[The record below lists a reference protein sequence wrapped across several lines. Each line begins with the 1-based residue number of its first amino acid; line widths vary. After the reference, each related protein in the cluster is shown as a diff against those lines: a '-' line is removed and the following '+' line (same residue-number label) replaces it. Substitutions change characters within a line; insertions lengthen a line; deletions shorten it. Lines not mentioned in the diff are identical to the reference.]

1 MLDVCGTANCIDPNC
16 STPVES
22 AQAYFG
28 RRGFLKDLAGL
39 GLAVGTPSVALMGC
53 AAPGPAPEPADT
65 LIIGGRI
72 TTLNPKQPEV
82 SALAVRGEKIIALG
96 SDAEVMRYRGSNTK
110 VIDAGRRR
118 VIPGLID
125 AHTHFIRGGL
135 TYTNEVRWDGVG
147 SLADG
152 LRMLR
157 FQAAR
162 TPSPHWIQVIGGW
175 TWAQFAER
183 RFPTLDEINAATGDV
198 PTMIM
203 HMYDRLWLN
212 KAAMRVLDWNRTTP
226 NPFGCV
232 IDRDGRGE
240 PTGLLSG
247 ILPGLVATWL
257 RVPRLPAEDQTLST
271 LHFMR
276 ENNRLGLTSV
286 LDAGGGGQNYPE
298 NYAAVAE
305 LAKNKQ
311 LTLRIGYQLFAQS
324 GGKELENYQN
334 WSKMVSIGQ
343 GDDYYRMIGA
353 GEYIVWALGDVSNFA
368 KDSQPI
374 VPAVLETQLTAVG
387 KYLAGMNWPFRM
399 HASFDNTAARALDV
413 LEKVHREVPIDKLR
427 WGFDHCETLSPQTLE
442 RIAKL
447 GGSVNI
453 QNRMSLD
460 GEAFVQRYGAQVSA
474 DAPPIRR
481 MMEMGLPLA
490 AGTDGNRA
498 TSYNPW
504 VGVHWLITGKT
515 LGGAKL
521 QGDRNLLDR
530 TTALRMYSERGAWMS
545 REEHLKGTLEVGKLA
560 DLVFLSDDY
569 FAVPVDEI
577 RNLES
582 VMTMVGGRVAYGA
595 GSYEKMAL
603 PAPRINQDWLPF
615 KEYGRY
621 AKSAGLPPQT
631 PYAGHAHPMIISD
644 AGNWRTAC
652 PCAT

>member
-16 STPVES
+16 STPAES

-28 RRGFLKDLAGL
+28 RRGFLKDLASL

-53 AAPGPAPEPADT
+53 AAPWPAPEPADT

-232 IDRDGRGE
+232 IDRDGRGD

-324 GGKELENYQN
+324 GGKELENYQS

-460 GEAFVQRYGAQVSA
+460 GEAFLQRYGAQVSA

-603 PAPRINQDWLPF
+603 PAPLINQDWLPF
-615 KEYGRY
+615 K
-621 AKSAGLPPQT
+621 
-631 PYAGHAHPMIISD
+631 
-644 AGNWRTAC
+644 
-652 PCAT
+652 

>member
-53 AAPGPAPEPADT
+53 ASPGPAPEPADT

-212 KAAMRVLDWNRTTP
+212 KAAMRVLGWNRTTP

-232 IDRDGRGE
+232 IDRDGRGD

-257 RVPRLPAEDQTLST
+257 SVPRLPAEDQTLST

-530 TTALRMYSERGAWMS
+530 STALRMYSERGAWMS

-595 GSYEKMAL
+595 GSYEKLAL

-631 PYAGHAHPMIISD
+631 PYAGHAHPLIISD

-652 PCAT
+652 PCTA

>member
-1 MLDVCGTANCIDPNC
+1 MLDVCGIADCIDPNC
-16 STPVES
+16 STVVEP

-39 GLAVGTPSVALMGC
+39 GLAVGAPSVALVGC
-53 AAPGPAPEPADT
+53 ASPGPAPEPADT
-65 LIIGGRI
+65 LVIGGRI

-96 SDAEVMRYRGSNTK
+96 SDAEVMRYRGPNTQ

-212 KAAMRVLDWNRTTP
+212 KAAMRVLGWNKTTP

-232 IDRDGRGE
+232 IDRDGRGD
-240 PTGLLSG
+240 PTGLLVG

-257 RVPRLPAEDQTLST
+257 RVPRLPPEDQTLST

-286 LDAGGGGQNYPE
+286 IDAGGGGQNYPD

-311 LTLRIGYQLFAQS
+311 LTLRIGYQLFAQA
-324 GGKELENYQN
+324 GGKELENYQT

-427 WGFDHCETLSPQTLE
+427 WGFDHCETLSPKTLE
-442 RIAKL
+442 RIARL

-460 GEAFVQRYGAQVSA
+460 GEAFLQRYGAQVSA

-504 VGVHWLITGKT
+504 VGVHWLVTGKT

-521 QGDRNLLDR
+521 QGDANLLDR

-569 FAVPVDEI
+569 FSVPVDEI

-595 GSYEKMAL
+595 GPYQKMAL

-631 PYAGHAHPMIISD
+631 PYAGHPHPLIISD

-652 PCAT
+652 PCAA

>member
-1 MLDVCGTANCIDPNC
+1 MLDVCGTADCIDPNC

-39 GLAVGTPSVALMGC
+39 GLAVGAPSMALVGC
-53 AAPGPAPEPADT
+53 ASPGPAPEPADT
-65 LIIGGRI
+65 LIVGGRI

-82 SALAVRGEKIIALG
+82 SAIAVRGDKIVALG
-96 SDAEVMRYRGSNTK
+96 SDAEVMRFRGPNTQ

-118 VIPGLID
+118 VVPGLID

-212 KAAMRVLDWNRTTP
+212 KAAMRVLGWNRTTP

-232 IDRDGRGE
+232 IDRDGRGD
-240 PTGLLSG
+240 PTGLLVG

-257 RVPRLPAEDQTLST
+257 RVPRLPPEDQTLST

-286 LDAGGGGQNYPE
+286 IDAGGGGQNYPE
-298 NYAAVAE
+298 NYVAVGE

-324 GGKELENYQN
+324 GGKELENYQS

-460 GEAFVQRYGAQVSA
+460 GEAFQQRYGNQVAA

-504 VGVHWLITGKT
+504 IGVHWLITGKT

-530 TTALRMYSERGAWMS
+530 TEALRMYSARGAWMS

-569 FAVPVDEI
+569 FSIPVDEI

-595 GSYEKMAL
+595 GSYEKLAL
-603 PAPRINQDWLPF
+603 PAPKVNQDWLPF
-615 KEYGRY
+615 KTYGRY

-631 PYAGHAHPMIISD
+631 PYAGHPHPLIISD

-652 PCAT
+652 PCAA

>member
-1 MLDVCGTANCIDPNC
+1 MDTCGLADCVDPNC
-16 STPVES
+16 SLVAEP
-22 AQAYFG
+22 AQTYFG
-28 RRGFLKDLAGL
+28 RRGFLKEMAGL
-39 GLAVGTPSVALMGC
+39 SLAVAAPATSLVGC
-53 AAPGPAPEPADT
+53 ASTPLELADT
-65 LIIGGRI
+65 LIINGQI
-72 TTLNPKQPEV
+72 STLNPKQAEV
-82 SALAVRGEKIIALG
+82 SAIAVRGEKILALG
-96 SDAEVMRYRGSNTK
+96 SDAEVMRFRGPDTR
-110 VIDAGRRR
+110 VIDAGKRR

-135 TYTNEVRWDGVG
+135 TYTNEVRWDGVS

-152 LRMLR
+152 MRMLR
-157 FQAAR
+157 MQAAR

-212 KAAMRVLDWNRTTP
+212 KAAMRALGWNRTTP

-232 IDRDGRGE
+232 IDRDGRGD
-240 PTGLLSG
+240 PTGLLVG

-257 RVPRLPAEDQTLST
+257 KVPRLAPEDQILST

-286 LDAGGGGQNYPE
+286 IDAGGGGQNYPD
-298 NYAAVAE
+298 NYVAVGE

-324 GGKELENYQN
+324 GGKEMENYQT
-334 WSKMVSIGQ
+334 WSKLVSIGQ

-368 KDSQPI
+368 KDSQQI
-374 VPAVLETQLTAVG
+374 VPAVLEKQLTSVG
-387 KYLAGMNWPFRM
+387 KYLAGMKWPFRM

-413 LEKVHREVPIDKLR
+413 LEKVNQDVPIDKLR

-460 GEAFVQRYGAQVSA
+460 GEAFQNRYGNQMAA

-521 QGDRNLLDR
+521 QGDHNLLNR
-530 TTALRMYSERGAWMS
+530 TEALRMYSARGAWMS
-545 REEHLKGTLEVGKLA
+545 GEEQIKGTLEVGKLA
-560 DLVFLSDDY
+560 DLVFLSNDY
-569 FAVPVDEI
+569 FNIPVDEI

-582 VMTMVGGRVAYGA
+582 VMTMVGGRVVYGA
-595 GSYEKMAL
+595 GVFEKLAL
-603 PAPRINQDWLPF
+603 PAPKVNQDWLPF
-615 KEYGRY
+615 KYYGNY
-621 AKSAGLPPQT
+621 AKSAGFPPQT
-631 PYAGHAHPMIISD
+631 PYAGHQHPLVISD
-644 AGNWRTAC
+644 AGNWRAAC
-652 PCAT
+652 PCSA